1 MATRFTRDVIKTT
14 NKNGPGDF
22 NQSHRFSLE
31 IDGVTVGGFN
41 KVDGID
47 SEHEVTPYQDSDDMR
62 NRVRP
67 GKPKIGRMTVERD
80 WASNTELF
88 DWFMQLYAG
97 NVQRKPVSVVM
108 LADDGGETLRFNFT
122 EAYPTK
128 WSLSN
133 LNSRQSGHVVES
145 VDIMYETVDAA

>member
-1 MATRFTRDVIKTT
+1 
-14 NKNGPGDF
+14 
-22 NQSHRFSLE
+22 
-31 IDGVTVGGFN
+31 
-41 KVDGID
+41 
-47 SEHEVTPYQDSDDMR
+47 
-62 NRVRP
+62 
-67 GKPKIGRMTVERD
+67 MTVERD